1 MADDV
6 DTIALRPTIVDGERQ
21 VDDFE
26 VIWRDLP
33 IGRILKPPGNSHWWW
48 ACNLY
53 GQPPI
58 PNDRGPGIDFKD
70 CQIRFKIAWGR
81 IKATLTEADIAVA
94 AQHAEELA
102 QRQPAAEQLA
112 EPQRQDQI
120 LENNRAAQRQ
130 RVLKAGTID
139 FNGGTIDCVVRNV
152 SLTGAAL
159 EVASPVGI
167 PDEFNL
173 RISGD
178 QNLHHC
184 RVAWRTDKRIGV
196 AFQ

>member
-6 DTIALRPTIVDGERQ
+6 DTIALRPTVVDGERQ

-53 GQPPI
+53 GQPPT

-81 IKATLTEADIAVA
+81 IKVTLTEADIAVA

-102 QRQPAAEQLA
+102 RRQPAAKQPA

-139 FNGGTIDCVVRNV
+139 FNGSTIDCVVRNV

-184 RVAWRTDKRIGV
+184 RVAWRTDKRLGV